1 MVDVRELYFQSDFE
15 AGEFA
20 RRRARVM
27 EEIEGGVALIA
38 GAAEVAGF
46 EAFRQNNDFYYL
58 CGVEVPHAY
67 LLIDASRKKS
77 CLYLQQADA
86 KQEETDGAML
96 GPGDGDFVR
105 ARTGVEE

>member
-27 EEIEGGVALIA
+27 EEIGGGVALIA
-38 GAAEVAGF
+38 GSPEVAGF

-67 LLIDASRKKS
+67 LIIDAAARKS
-77 CLYLQQADA
+77 TLYVAEVEA
-86 KQEETDGAML
+86 KHEETDGPQL
-96 GPGDGDFVR
+96 SPGDGD
-105 ARTGVEE
+105 